1 MKPRHVP
8 VRLRS
13 ICDAVVAT
21 PESRVAVLD
30 VGTGEILYLSRR
42 SRRRP
47 TSPDQPGPYGRELD
61 AWMALQTSEY
71 QRLPEL
77 DSEERRSLMR
87 QFVRTLGDDRIRD
100 RLWRLTERRVPYAGF
115 RRGLSQHP
123 WHEGRWLEFSRRYIR
138 PVVMDWLE
146 QEHLVLEAIGS

>member
-1 MKPRHVP
+1 M
-8 VRLRS
+8 RLRS
-13 ICDAVVAT
+13 VCDAVVAT
-21 PESRVAVLD
+21 PESRVAVLN

-47 TSPDQPGPYGRELD
+47 ASTGQPGPYGRELD
-61 AWMALQTSEY
+61 AWLALQTSEY

-100 RLWRLTERRVPYAGF
+100 RLWRLTDRHVPYAGF

-146 QEHLVLEAIGS
+146 QEHLVLEATGS